1 MLATATA
8 GYTSPT
14 PPSQSSMNATLRE
27 RLIRA
32 EQQFLLAVVSNDEK
46 SLKFFSQ
53 EWSQLA
59 QDIASVKVAGHLDDD
74 TALLLSQASRAV
86 ENIADC
92 MLESGA
98 ILQETQTHSISDFI
112 QDVPSDPPSI
122 TLPHPQAIAPYH
134 LLFSNHPSSTIP
146 SILGQQKLLDSFAY
160 CWLMQNI
167 HNPYPSSV
175 QTRIISDVSGAS
187 TAQVELWFQE
197 IRDAIGWSKLSHSL
211 FAGSVNATVA
221 AARRVYLERD
231 RDISFDIV
239 FAFTTVKALAE
250 THFSEQPALQGKNA
264 KTASAQA
271 IPTVIIDQYHHM
283 GPFTDESIIEP
294 EGIIVPPQ
302 VDPPAPLDP
311 FSDLSDSD
319 ENEEEDTT
327 PPPPIAGC
335 KRPLAEDVLTS
346 QVYDIGKPQKR
357 RRYVVSFPFTISSD

>member
-1 MLATATA
+1 
-8 GYTSPT
+8 
-14 PPSQSSMNATLRE
+14 MNATLRE

-32 EQQFLLAVVSNDEK
+32 EQHFLLAILSNDEE
-46 SLKFFSQ
+46 SLKVFSQ

-74 TALLLSQASRAV
+74 TALLISQVSRAL
-86 ENIADC
+86 ENVTSC

-98 ILQETQTHSISDFI
+98 ILQEAQTRSMSEFI
-112 QDVPSDPPSI
+112 QDIPSSI
-122 TLPHPQAIAPYH
+122 TLPHPRPQASASHH
-134 LLFSNHPSSTIP
+134 LLFSNQPSSTTP
-146 SILGQQKLLDSFAY
+146 SILGQQKLLDSSAY

-197 IRDAIGWSKLSHSL
+197 IRDSIGWSKLCRDL

-221 AARRVYLERD
+221 AARRVYLGRD

-239 FAFTTVKALAE
+239 FAFTTVKAFAE
-250 THFSEQPALQGKNA
+250 THFSEHAALRGKDA

-271 IPTVIIDQYHHM
+271 IPTVVMDQYHHM
-283 GPFTDESIIEP
+283 GPFPGESIMEP
-294 EGIIVPPQ
+294 EGIVVPPP
-302 VDPPAPLDP
+302 VDPLAPIDS
-311 FSDLSDSD
+311 FSDISDS
-319 ENEEEDTT
+319 EESEEEDTT

-335 KRPLAEDVLTS
+335 KRPLTEDVLTS

-357 RRYVVSFPFTISSD
+357 RRCVFSFLITISSD